1 MSVCSPLSV
10 AYVRRRVAE
19 ELRDYSQKL
28 DAELRDRK
36 ERLQRTEEKMAGL
49 VDYLAGGDRS
59 QYIVSTLHDLETFAK
74 QERAAITEIE
84 QSVRQPLRL
93 PSIDEVEAEV
103 RQLDER
109 LKQDPK
115 RPGSSSAVG

>member
-1 MSVCSPLSV
+1 MTMMGGVKYRYYRCQANRTKGVGVCKNSVSVREDIARPQILDSIRERLLAPEGV

-36 ERLQRTEEKMAGL
+36 ERLLRTEEKMAGL

-74 QERAAITEIE
+74 
-84 QSVRQPLRL
+84 
-93 PSIDEVEAEV
+93 
-103 RQLDER
+103 
-109 LKQDPK
+109 
-115 RPGSSSAVG
+115 